1 MSILTHWAD
10 KTWPLRSPAARP
22 IRAQSAL
29 IFWAIVGFALTA
41 ASRLGKL
48 IVDASEVI
56 AEARTQR
63 AKIEVELYRNR
74 YRHSSKND
82 DDLPVVRPSAV
93 ARPQRRPIA
102 RSMARPIRDA
112 AKRAYPVILTL
123 AISAV
128 LLAAMMALRLAI
140 WMPVLPGK

>member
-48 IVDASEVI
+48 IVDVSEVL
-56 AEARTQR
+56 AEARMQR

-102 RSMARPIRDA
+102 RPIRDA

-140 WMPVLPGK
+140 WMPALPGK